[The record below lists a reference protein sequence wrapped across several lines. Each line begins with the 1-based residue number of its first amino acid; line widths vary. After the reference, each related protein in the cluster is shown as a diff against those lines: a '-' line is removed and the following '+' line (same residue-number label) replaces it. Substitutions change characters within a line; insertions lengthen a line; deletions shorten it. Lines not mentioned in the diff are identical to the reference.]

1 MYDGPAFNRK
11 RGGVGGLMS
20 GGGGPSKLVV
30 SNLDYGVSTADIQVS
45 LDSYLPQCFKFECTK
60 FIKPTDNSI
69 L

>member
-11 RGGVGGLMS
+11 RGVGGLMS

-45 LDSYLPQCFKFECTK
+45 LYSYSL
-60 FIKPTDNSI
+60 
-69 L
+69 